1 MLDWFKQ
8 QIGITG
14 ASLGVSVAGA
24 GTQQGQAYAA
34 IAKSLSTKSP
44 KTKQLW
50 FPTSYTPPAAAAPPA
65 AALTWKKTAPY
76 TGKYVYNAPMVK
88 DAEFNPTNTPRT
100 ILTAA
105 LPMQNDAE
113 YNDTVVIGASTR
125 VKNPNFID
133 DSGVFG
139 RVDLKAYQN
148 AKNAWGASG
157 GNQKASKGAFQ
168 MDRYLWKSSQAM
180 QSIKKSLAAQKRK
193 VPSEMYGFRF
203 LYNPQTVGMSWGQ
216 STFTNNQALLQGLDS
231 IIPSAPGTMNSS
243 INFWIPLNRIQDMS
257 YLSSDGSYVSTNPY
271 PYDIPKSER
280 KMIYER
286 GTMYDIE
293 WLMKTINGY
302 AFLDH
307 TSDVSGL
314 KTNDMGFM
322 LQFPIELHLGNAMRY
337 RVQITDVQVNH
348 IIFNPRMIPIW
359 STVNFTCRRF
369 PELNYAD
376 IAKNADK

>member
-1 MLDWFKQ
+1 MGMLDWFKQ

-14 ASLGVSVAGA
+14 ATIGLNVSGK
-24 GTQQGQAYAA
+24 GTQQGQAYTA
-34 IAKSLSTKSP
+34 IAKSLSTKST
-44 KTKQLW
+44 KTKKILPSSHVSSW
-50 FPTSYTPPAAAAPPA
+50 KPSSTSSTESPT
-65 AALTWKKTAPY
+65 LNWKKTAPY

-88 DAEFNPTNTPRT
+88 DALFNPTNT
-100 ILTAA
+100 
-105 LPMQNDAE
+105 
-113 YNDTVVIGASTR
+113 
-125 VKNPNFID
+125 F
-133 DSGVFG
+133 GVEDHGLFG
-139 RVDLKAYQN
+139 RVDLKTYQN
-148 AKNAWGASG
+148 VKNAWKPNSEGVFGVGTQQA
-157 GNQKASKGAFQ
+157 AKGAFQ

-180 QSIKKSLAAQKRK
+180 QSVKKSLKAQKRK

-203 LYNPQTVGMSWGQ
+203 LYNPQVLNMSWGQ
-216 STFTNNQALLQGLDS
+216 STFTNNQALLQGLDT
-231 IIPSAPGTMNSS
+231 IVPSAPGTMNSS
-243 INFWIPLNRIQDMS
+243 VTFWIPLNRIQDMS
-257 YLSSDGSYVSTNPY
+257 YLKSDGSYVGNNPY
-271 PYDIPKSER
+271 SYDVPKADR

-286 GTMYDIE
+286 GTMYDVE

-337 RVQITDVQVNH
+337 RVQVTDVQVQH

-369 PELNYAD
+369 PELNYTD

>member
-1 MLDWFKQ
+1 MGMLDWFKK

-50 FPTSYTPPAAAAPPA
+50 FPTSYTPPAAAPEA
-65 AALTWKKTAPY
+65 AALNWKKTAPY

-88 DAEFNPTNTPRT
+88 DALFNPTNS
-100 ILTAA
+100 I
-105 LPMQNDAE
+105 D
-113 YNDTVVIGASTR
+113 V
-125 VKNPNFID
+125 D
-133 DSGVFG
+133 DSGLFG
-139 RVDLKAYQN
+139 RVDLKTYQN
-148 AKNAWGASG
+148 VKNAWKASG
-157 GNQKASKGAFQ
+157 GTQQAAKGAFQ

-180 QSIKKSLAAQKRK
+180 QSVKKSLKAQKRK

-203 LYNPQTVGMSWGQ
+203 LYNPQVLGMSWGQ
-216 STFTNNQALLQGLDS
+216 STFTNNQALLQGLDT
-231 IIPSAPGTMNSS
+231 IVPSAPGTMNSS
-243 INFWIPLNRIQDMS
+243 ISFWIPLNRIQDMS
-257 YLSSDGSYVSTNPY
+257 YLKSDGSYVGNNPY
-271 PYDIPKSER
+271 SYDVPKADR

-337 RVQITDVQVNH
+337 RVQVTDVQVQH
-348 IIFNPRMIPIW
+348 IIFNPRMVPIW

-369 PELNYAD
+369 PELNYTD